1 MPSWLPFTFV
11 ALACPL
17 GMGLMMWLMM
27 RGMRGHH
34 GESMRSREES
44 LSPEERLARL
54 EAERRTLEREIGR
67 RRSEAVVPKPIV
79 SAHKEKITH

>member
-1 MPSWLPFTFV
+1 MPSWLPFTFI

-34 GESMRSREES
+34 RESMGSREES

-67 RRSEAVVPKPIV
+67 RRSETGVPKPIL
-79 SAHKEKITH
+79 SAHKERTPQ